1 MEIGR
6 SYIAFNAEAHSPSLT
21 AGMIDIT
28 PSFVV
33 PTNSLAGQATSM
45 AVIAAATGVP
55 AQNVITFG
63 GTFVAGD
70 DITVTVVSSATSR
83 QLWRKSYYYTVQPG
97 DALNDVATAI
107 GNQIEAD
114 GLQSETPYT
123 GAVAA
128 PAVTIALKSDDTDS
142 LNVTVYTN
150 SAAGTLTPVATA
162 ATISEGQP
170 SDLLDKGIP
179 AEDILSATYDTYRFE
194 YRPTVAQ
201 PFIDME
207 GKKSIEIYF
216 FSATGGGGAAA
227 LKALI
232 DAL

>member
-6 SYIAFNAEAHSPSLT
+6 SYIAFNAEAHVPSLT

-33 PTNSLAGQATSM
+33 PTSSLSGQAPTM
-45 AVIAAATGVP
+45 AVIAQAAGVP
-55 AQNVITFG
+55 AQNVITFAG
-63 GTFVAGD
+63 AFVAGD
-70 DITVTVVSSATSR
+70 DITVSITSSATSR

-97 DALNDVATAI
+97 DGLNDVAEAI
-107 GNQIEAD
+107 GNQISAD
-114 GLQSETPYT
+114 GEQSETPYT

-128 PAVTIALKSDDTDS
+128 PVVTIALKSDDTDS
-142 LNVTVYTN
+142 LNVTVWTN

-179 AEDILSATYDTYRFE
+179 AEDILSASYDTYRFE

-216 FSATGGGGAAA
+216 FSATGSTGAAT
-227 LKALI
+227 LKGII
-232 DAL
+232 DLL

>member
-6 SYIAFNAEAHSPSLT
+6 SYIAINAETHVPLLT

-33 PTNSLAGQATSM
+33 PTNSLAGQAPTM
-45 AVIAAATGVP
+45 AVIAAAAGVP

-63 GTFVAGD
+63 GVFVAGD
-70 DITVTVVSSATSR
+70 EITVSVTSSATSR

-97 DALNDVATAI
+97 DALNDVAAAI
-107 GNQIEAD
+107 GNQISAD
-114 GLQSETPYT
+114 GEQAETPYT
-123 GAVAA
+123 GALAA
-128 PAVTIALKSDDTDS
+128 PAVTVALKSDDTDS
-142 LNVTVYTN
+142 LNVTVWTN
-150 SAAGTLTPVATA
+150 SAAGTLTPVPTG

-170 SDLLDKGIP
+170 SDLLDKGVP
-179 AEDILSATYDTYRFE
+179 AEDILSASYDTYRFE

-207 GKKSIEIYF
+207 GKKSIEVYF